1 MPKKSRN
8 GCKSFLILRKFS
20 RRTCFPLFS
29 SCTWELMKS
38 FNIYKQSNWV
48 YTFTTSRCE
57 PWSGW
62 IPQAFLSYNVY
73 YFRKVTRSMTWFIF
87 FISLPNFEYH
97 ILNQL
102 NHKSSVWNIHKPL
115 KENTRKCFL
124 GHKFEKLN
132 CQRGTQNT
140 TNVTWVEIKK
150 QCVEIHEVNIGSWMS
165 WWRSRITILIPTAWM
180 DVVWN
185 PLSKGRF
192 TLRWRS
198 PPVMHAREFLKFD
211 WPRGTLLSG
220 GGLHYGQESFGGE
233 HRTWMPTWRHFFEG
247 EVLRRAS
254 FLGNLKASH
263 TELDLQRTPTWI
275 FF

>member
-115 KENTRKCFL
+115 QRKHTKVFSRAQIWKIEL
-124 GHKFEKLN
+124 SERNPKYN
-132 CQRGTQNT
+132 QR
-140 TNVTWVEIKK
+140 
-150 QCVEIHEVNIGSWMS
+150 
-165 WWRSRITILIPTAWM
+165 
-180 DVVWN
+180 D
-185 PLSKGRF
+185 
-192 TLRWRS
+192 
-198 PPVMHAREFLKFD
+198 
-211 WPRGTLLSG
+211 LSG
-220 GGLHYGQESFGGE
+220 NQETMRGN
-233 HRTWMPTWRHFFEG
+233 TW
-247 EVLRRAS
+247 S
-254 FLGNLKASH
+254 
-263 TELDLQRTPTWI
+263 
-275 FF
+275 